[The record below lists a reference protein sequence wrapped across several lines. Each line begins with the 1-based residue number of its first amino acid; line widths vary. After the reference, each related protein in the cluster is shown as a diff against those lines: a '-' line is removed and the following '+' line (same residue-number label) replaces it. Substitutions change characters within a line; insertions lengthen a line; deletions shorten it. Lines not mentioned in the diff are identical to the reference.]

1 MRILFVCENYLPHYG
16 GAEVVFKNLAEGY
29 VKKGH
34 HVSLVTHR
42 LKGTKKYELIN
53 GVKVYRINCFRN
65 RYLFSFFSIPTVI
78 KLAKKNQIIQT
89 TSFNGA
95 PPAWLAAKL
104 TRKPVV
110 ITVHEVWVNKWHKVT
125 DLTKLSCFIH
135 NFLEKMIYLLNFNKY
150 ICVSNA
156 TRNDLLQLN
165 INKKK
170 ATTIYNGLDYNFW
183 NPAKYDGKKIRKELE
198 LKEKFIYFSWG
209 RPGSSK
215 GFEYLIKAVPYI
227 YKRIPNSTC
236 LLMLGSA
243 EKYPQ
248 KFKKIKTIAN
258 KVGEDK
264 IKIISSVRNE
274 ELGDYIKA
282 ADCVVIPS
290 IAEGFGYTAVEACA
304 MDKPII
310 VTNAG
315 SLPEVVSGKF
325 VMVNPK
331 SAREIAKG
339 VEKMFKCEIKSMP
352 LKKFTWNEA
361 IDSYLKIYLEF
372 LDF

>member
-198 LKEKFIYFSWG
+198 LKEKFIYFSCG